1 LKYDYLAGKQKGNQT
16 KKEALIDTNQYEEP
30 RIYSGPAVIVR
41 VLRDK
46 LASEMA
52 AANEYSQ
59 MIESLNSSFRLAS
72 GTVYQNLVSIINRLA
87 EIQRDEENHAG
98 VLLQCIQLL
107 DPEVIKNGSKGFSG
121 KESNDDEGHFDP
133 AGDNK

>member
-1 LKYDYLAGKQKGNQT
+1 MIIWRENKTATKQKR
-16 KKEALIDTNQYEEP
+16 EALIDTNQYEEP
-30 RIYSGPAVIVR
+30 RIYSSSAVVVR

-46 LASEMA
+46 MSSEMT

-59 MIESLNSSFRLAS
+59 MIESLNSSIRLTS
-72 GTVYQNLVSIINRLA
+72 GAAYQNLVSIINRLD

-98 VLLQCIQLL
+98 VLLQCIQML

-121 KESNDDEGHFDP
+121 KESERE
-133 AGDNK
+133 

>member
-1 LKYDYLAGKQKGNQT
+1 MIIWREN
-16 KKEALIDTNQYEEP
+16 KKANKHKREALVNTNQCEEP
-30 RIYSGPAVIVR
+30 EIYSSSAVIVR

-59 MIESLNSSFRLAS
+59 MIESLNGSFRLAS
-72 GTVYQNLVSIINRLA
+72 GRAYQNLVSIINHLA
-87 EIQRDEENHAG
+87 EIQKDEENHAG

-107 DPEVIKNGSKGFSG
+107 DPEVIKNGSTGFQG
-121 KESNDDEGHFDP
+121 KESGGDKDQYNSMRND
-133 AGDNK
+133 K